1 MQTILLFQ
9 VYYLATLII
18 YCSNFPFSSW
28 LTFTLFIPFMIPL
41 YSIISSIEEFTKK
54 EMIQKTL
61 NSTLPS
67 KINVQSTS
75 IDKDELTFP

>member
-1 MQTILLFQ
+1 
-9 VYYLATLII
+9 
-18 YCSNFPFSSW
+18 
-28 LTFTLFIPFMIPL
+28 MIPL